1 MNRPWKTPR
10 RRRPSSFAAALVG
23 VFVAALLGPA
33 SSATAA
39 AEPTLGTPAAM
50 LDAALH
56 CPGSFAHPD
65 HEPVLLVH
73 GTSSTGDESWGWGY
87 APALR
92 DAGYDV
98 CTVDLTNRSMGDI
111 QESAEYVV
119 RAVGRINSLTGR
131 KVDVIGHSQGNMQI
145 RWALKW
151 WPSLQTKVDDAVFLA
166 NPGHGIGAG
175 NLFCTAPCAP
185 ALHQFSVGSNFL
197 AALNAGDETPGA
209 VSYTNLYSLTDE
221 AIVPVTTA
229 PVSGAANVSMQSVC
243 PGRTVTHFGF
253 LYDSVAYGLVVDA
266 LSHSGT
272 VDPGRLP
279 FGKCLDVNLP
289 GVTPSE
295 ATAAT
300 GVAAANMSAELLNA
314 AKAWAEPSLRAYALS

>member
-1 MNRPWKTPR
+1 MNRSWKTPSH
-10 RRRPSSFAAALVG
+10 RRPSAFAAALLG
-23 VFVAALLGPA
+23 VFAAVLLGPA
-33 SSATAA
+33 PSAA
-39 AEPTLGTPAAM
+39 AAVEPGLDTPAAT

-56 CPGSFAHPD
+56 CPGSYAHPD
-65 HEPVLLVH
+65 REPVLLVH
-73 GTSSTGDESWGWGY
+73 GTSSTADESWGWGY

-98 CTVDLTNRSMGDI
+98 CTVDLPNRSMGDI
-111 QESAEYVV
+111 QEAAEYVV
-119 RAVGRINSLTGR
+119 HAVDRINSLTGR
-131 KVDVIGHSQGNMQI
+131 KVDVIGHSQGNMEI
-145 RWALKW
+145 RWALRW
-151 WPSLQTKVDDAVFLA
+151 WPSLQSKVDDAVFLA

-185 ALHQFSVGSNFL
+185 ALHQFSVGSDFL
-197 AALNAGDETPGA
+197 AALNAGDETPGP

-229 PVSGAANVSMQSVC
+229 PVSGAGNISMQSVC

-266 LSHSGT
+266 LSHSGAA
-272 VDPGRLP
+272 DPGRLP

-289 GVTPSE
+289 GVTASE
-295 ATAAT
+295 ASGATA
-300 GVAAANMSAELLNA
+300 VAAANMSAELLNA
-314 AKAWAEPSLRAYALS
+314 TKVWAEPSLRSYALS

>member
-33 SSATAA
+33 SSASAA

-111 QESAEYVV
+111 QESTEYVV

-289 GVTPSE
+289 GVTLSE

-300 GVAAANMSAELLNA
+300 GAAAANMSAELLNA
-314 AKAWAEPSLRAYALS
+314 TKVWAEPSLRAYALS